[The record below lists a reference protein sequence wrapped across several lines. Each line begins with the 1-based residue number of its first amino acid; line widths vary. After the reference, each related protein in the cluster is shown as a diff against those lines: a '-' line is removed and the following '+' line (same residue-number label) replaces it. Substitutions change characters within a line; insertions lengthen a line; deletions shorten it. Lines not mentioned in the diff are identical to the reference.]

1 MNFFENDSRIGK
13 TIISEADIKQKVRET
28 GKFLSEKYNGKPLLL
43 ISILKGAFIFLADI
57 CRELTIPCEIGFMRV
72 KSYYEGTS
80 SSGDVKILM
89 DIDRN
94 IENYH
99 VVVIEDIIDTGRT
112 LHDVVEILKSRKP
125 LSLEVV
131 TLLDK
136 PERRLVDFGADRSLF
151 TIPDL
156 FVVGYGLDC
165 GENYRNLPY
174 IAEYI
179 QK

>member
-57 CRELTIPCEIGFMRV
+57 CRELTVPCEIGFMRV

-99 VVVIEDIIDTGRT
+99 GHYRHGTDA
-112 LHDVVEILKSRKP
+112 SRC
-125 LSLEVV
+125 
-131 TLLDK
+131 
-136 PERRLVDFGADRSLF
+136 
-151 TIPDL
+151 
-156 FVVGYGLDC
+156 C
-165 GENYRNLPY
+165 GNSEK
-174 IAEYI
+174 
-179 QK
+179 QKAPFP